1 MLGEGLGER
10 EERQTRTL
18 QEVEARGLAVLSPD
32 EMSGDETI
40 QR

>member
-1 MLGEGLGER
+1 MPGEGIGGR
-10 EERQTRTL
+10 EEDQTQTL

-32 EMSGDETI
+32 EMSRDETV